1 MFICK
6 KRVRVEKRVRLYV
19 FVIHMSKHET
29 TTAIATLTTNVSA
42 CLWINLIN
50 SFFFFK
56 FSFTCETTTTPTTV
70 ATICFNLFNKQQQ
83 KKNENKNDKQAK
95 VW

>member
-50 SFFFFK
+50 SFFFK